1 MPVVDELVTILG
13 LEEDGQNAGVA
24 RKFTGLLDGIQKKAL
39 ALAAAVTATAGAIG
53 YFVRDAVAQADEI
66 QKLSE
71 STGIAAETFQEW
83 GYAAVKMGAD
93 ARSVQ
98 NDIAALNKSMS
109 SPIPGQFNMN
119 LAMLGVHGKNAA
131 EVLEQL
137 SDKFQGM
144 TAQRASQWGSM
155 IGISDDTVRLLREG
169 RATIN
174 DLRSEAHTMG
184 VVISD
189 EDIARASEFSRTLKA
204 LGYTFNSL
212 RQQIFI
218 GAVPA
223 LDRFVGKV
231 RDFLALNMGRIKDWF
246 ADFINGFTAALEQ
259 VWKDLEPIRNAF
271 ASVTRVISD
280 FLGTGDAA
288 ETWGHLLVGAFEGA
302 LILLTPLLAKLA
314 LVSAAFS
321 TFSLIIEDLFAYFTG
336 SEKVTLTGMLVDEF
350 RKAFPEIAAV
360 IDRIGE
366 LFDGFWDYFTS
377 SEGLK
382 QLSAFWDAIKTIIGA
397 AVDVIAVPFKFLGNL
412 FKELLSL
419 FPGIESEASS
429 LSDTFGNWGESAKAV
444 AGFIAD
450 IVHWITSLL
459 EEYGKLVASGIGKF
473 ISGASDIASGMADK
487 AKAAFGYVFGNEET
501 QANVSAVS
509 ERGDAKFAQAAE
521 TISEGASSFWKGLT
535 ELGGKVADGVVDGF
549 LKLKESANELAN
561 DSTFYGLSPAPVT
574 VPVPATSY
582 GGTYNT
588 TNNYNVA
595 STNPTAAAQEIWRM
609 QSSRDNLIEAQ
620 ATGQFAAGVQ

>member
-174 DLRSEAHTMG
+174 DLRNEARTMG

-231 RDFLALNMGRIKDWF
+231 RDFLALNMGRIKDRF
-246 ADFINGFTAALEQ
+246 ADFISGFTAALEQ

-288 ETWGHLLVGAFEGA
+288 ETWGHLLVGAIEGA
-302 LILLTPLLAKLA
+302 LILLSPLIAKAA
-314 LVSAAFS
+314 LVGAAFTALS
-321 TFSLIIEDLFAYFTG
+321 FVVEDLFAYFSG
-336 SEKVTLTGMLVDEF
+336 ADKITLTEKLVDKF
-350 RKAFPEIAAV
+350 RTAFPELAALIDGMGEKIAEV
-360 IDRIGE
+360 
-366 LFDGFWDYFTS
+366 WDYLS
-377 SEGLK
+377 SPEGMKQISDAWDGISDIISSAVDIMLIPLK
-382 QLSAFWDAIKTIIGA
+382 ILSGVIGA
-397 AVDVIAVPFKFLGNL
+397 I
-412 FKELLSL
+412 
-419 FPGIESEASS
+419 
-429 LSDTFGNWGESAKAV
+429 AKAV
-444 AGFIAD
+444 GGVDVEFGDWGTTLKD
-450 IVHWITSLL
+450 IGATVRKVTDWITDLADSVAELF
-459 EEYGKLVASGIGKF
+459 ASGVGRFVTGAIDF
-473 ISGASDIASGMADK
+473 VSGAADTVRSGYDWLFGSDGKDAEGNGTMKGMEDFVRQLADMAD
-487 AKAAFGYVFGNEET
+487 
-501 QANVSAVS
+501 
-509 ERGDAKFAQAAE
+509 RG
-521 TISEGASSFWKGLT
+521 GSFGLT
-535 ELGGKVADGVVDGF
+535 EAGGMPG
-549 LKLKESANELAN
+549 S
-561 DSTFYGLSPAPVT
+561 LSRGMMMTVPAP
-574 VPVPATSY
+574 AYSY
-582 GGTYNT
+582 YGNNSQTLNFYMKST
-588 TNNYNVA
+588 DPQVLTNNIRQELN
-595 STNPTAAAQEIWRM
+595 NGLLIPTKAPGDF
-609 QSSRDNLIEAQ
+609 S
-620 ATGQFAAGVQ
+620 AGVQ

>member
-144 TAQRASQWGSM
+144 TAQRASQWGSL

-280 FLGTGDAA
+280 FLDTGDAA

-321 TFSLIIEDLFAYFTG
+321 TFSLIVEDLFAYFTG
-336 SEKVTLTGMLVDEF
+336 SKKITLTEMLVEDFQRRFPTLTRIFENLKDKVKDLWNYFQSDEF
-350 RKAFPEIAAV
+350 KV
-360 IDRIGE
+360 QLD
-366 LFDGFWDYFTS
+366 LFLQGIEEAWDATA
-377 SEGLK
+377 EHLE
-382 QLSAFWDAIKTIIGA
+382 SAFKKITE
-397 AVDVIAVPFKFLGNL
+397 PFDNFEKKYPNLSRILESLKNL
-412 FKELLSL
+412 FKQ
-419 FPGIESEASS
+419 
-429 LSDTFGNWGESAKAV
+429 WGWATKTTAEHLND
-444 AGFIAD
+444 FYD
-450 IVHWITSLL
+450 IVDKLIDRLLQMPQSLL
-459 EEYGKLVASGIGKF
+459 NALEYLVGRGVLAYNSLTGEMQEE
-473 ISGASDIASGMADK
+473 AD
-487 AKAAFGYVFGNEET
+487 AIRRNDAIEE
-501 QANVSAVS
+501 Q
-509 ERGDAKFAQAAE
+509 RAQAEWDSKSDYEKAREIVERSTVGANPLGQLSQMLLEKLFDSNNMPFLENLKNHE
-521 TISEGASSFWKGLT
+521 TAPSIT
-535 ELGGKVADGVVDGF
+535 V
-549 LKLKESANELAN
+549 
-561 DSTFYGLSPAPVT
+561 PAP
-574 VPVPATSY
+574 AYSY
-582 GGTYNT
+582 YGNNSQTLNFYMKST
-588 TNNYNVA
+588 DPQVLTNNIRQELN
-595 STNPTAAAQEIWRM
+595 NGLLIPTKAPGDF
-609 QSSRDNLIEAQ
+609 S
-620 ATGQFAAGVQ
+620 AGVQ

>member
-13 LEEDGQNAGVA
+13 LEEGAQNASVA

-39 ALAAAVTATAGAIG
+39 VLAASVTTAAGALA
-53 YFVRDAVAQADEI
+53 YFVRDAVGQADEL
-66 QKLSE
+66 QKLTE
-71 STGIAAETFQEW
+71 VTGIAAETFQEW
-83 GYAAVKMGAD
+83 GYAAAKMGAD

-98 NDIAALNKSMS
+98 SDIAALNKSMS

-155 IGISDDTVRLLREG
+155 IGLSDDTIRLLREG

-223 LDRFVGKV
+223 LDRFVAKV

-246 ADFINGFTAALEQ
+246 ADFISGFTAALEQ
-259 VWKDLEPIRNAF
+259 VWTDLEPLRKMF
-271 ASVTRVISD
+271 ASVTDVITD

-288 ETWGHLLVGAFEGA
+288 ETWGHLIVGAFEGA
-302 LILLTPLLAKLA
+302 LILLSPLIAKLA
-314 LVSAAFS
+314 LAGAAFS
-321 TFSLIIEDLFAYFTG
+321 TLAVIVEDLFAYFTG
-336 SEKVTLTGMLVDEF
+336 ANKVTLTEMLIEDFQRRFPTLTRIFDNLKDKVKDLWSYVQSDEFNVQLDLFLAGVEKAWDETATYLEKVFSRLFAPLENFEKKYPALSRIIESLKDLFRQWGFATKSAADYLGDFYELVDKFIGRLLEM
-350 RKAFPEIAAV
+350 PESLLQALEYLVGRAV
-360 IDRIGE
+360 LGYNALTGGMQEEADAIRRNDAVEEQRYQAE
-366 LFDGFWDYFTS
+366 
-377 SEGLK
+377 
-382 QLSAFWDAIKTIIGA
+382 WDAKSGYEQALEISRRSTMGA
-397 AVDVIAVPFKFLGNL
+397 NPMGQ
-412 FKELLSL
+412 
-419 FPGIESEASS
+419 
-429 LSDTFGNWGESAKAV
+429 V
-444 AGFIAD
+444 AGM
-450 IVHWITSLL
+450 TL
-459 EEYGKLVASGIGKF
+459 EKWFKNNQLPIIEQL
-473 ISGASDIASGMADK
+473 D
-487 AKAAFGYVFGNEET
+487 N
-501 QANVSAVS
+501 
-509 ERGDAKFAQAAE
+509 QAA
-521 TISEGASSFWKGLT
+521 AQ
-535 ELGGKVADGVVDGF
+535 
-549 LKLKESANELAN
+549 
-561 DSTFYGLSPAPVT
+561 VT
-574 VPVPATSY
+574 VPAPASVY

-595 STNPTAAAQEIWRM
+595 STNPAAAAQEIMRM

-620 ATGQFAAGVQ
+620 ANGQFAAGVQ

>member
-39 ALAAAVTATAGAIG
+39 ALAAAVTTAAGAIG
-53 YFVRDAVAQADEI
+53 YFVHDAVGRADEI

-71 STGIAAETFQEW
+71 STGIAAEAFQEW

-131 EVLEQL
+131 DVLEQL

-144 TAQRASQWGSM
+144 TSQRASQWGSM
-155 IGISDDTVRLLREG
+155 IGLSDDTIRLLREG

-174 DLRSEAHTMG
+174 DLRNEARTMG

-189 EDIARASEFSRTLKA
+189 EDIKRASEFSRTLKA
-204 LGYTFNSL
+204 LGFTFNSL

-223 LDRFVGKV
+223 LDRFVTRIK
-231 RDFLALNMGRIKDWF
+231 DFLALNMGRIKDWF

-271 ASVTRVISD
+271 ASVTKVITD

-288 ETWGHLLVGAFEGA
+288 ETWGHLLVGAIEGA
-302 LILLTPLLAKLA
+302 LILLSPLLAKLA
-314 LVSAAFS
+314 LVGAAFTALS
-321 TFSLIIEDLFAYFTG
+321 FVVEDLFAYFSG
-336 SEKVTLTGMLVDEF
+336 SEKITLTGMLVEEF
-350 RKAFPEIAAV
+350 TQAFPKLAEV
-360 IDRIGE
+360 ITNIKE
-366 LFDGFWDYFTS
+366 LFGDLWEYLTS
-377 SEGLK
+377 SEGSQ
-382 QLSAFWDAIKTIIGA
+382 QLSDFWDGITTIIGA
-397 AVDVIAVPFKFLGNL
+397 AVEAISIPFKILG
-412 FKELLSL
+412 SL
-419 FPGIESEASS
+419 FGEIIKLFPDLENGASS
-429 LSDTFGNWGESAKAV
+429 LSEKFGSWGTTVKTV
-444 AGFIAD
+444 AEAIAS
-450 IVHWITSLL
+450 VVKWISDLL
-459 EEYGKLVASGIGKF
+459 VKLGELAASGLGKLV
-473 ISGASDIASGMADK
+473 SGASDLASGVADK
-487 AKAAFGYVFGNEET
+487 AKAAFGYVFGNEEA
-501 QANVSAVS
+501 QDNVAAVS
-509 ERGDAKFAQAAE
+509 EQGSTKFAKAAE

-561 DSTFYGLSPAPVT
+561 DPTFYGLNPAPVT

-582 GGTYNT
+582 GGTYST
-588 TNNYNVA
+588 TNHFNVR
-595 STNPTAAAQEIWRM
+595 STDPRAAAQEIMRL
-609 QSSRDNLIEAQ
+609 QASRDFLVESQ
-620 ATGQFAAGVQ
+620 TPGQFSPGAQ

>member
-119 LAMLGVHGKNAA
+119 LAMLGVHGKNAS
-131 EVLEQL
+131 EILEQL
-137 SDKFQGM
+137 SDKMQGM

-246 ADFINGFTAALEQ
+246 ADFISGFTAALEQ
-259 VWKDLEPIRNAF
+259 VWTDLEPIRNAF
-271 ASVTRVISD
+271 ASVTKVITD

-288 ETWGHLLVGAFEGA
+288 ETWGHLLVGAIEGA
-302 LILLTPLLAKLA
+302 LILLSPLLAKLA
-314 LVSAAFS
+314 LVGAAFTALS
-321 TFSLIIEDLFAYFTG
+321 FVVEDLFAYFSG
-336 SEKVTLTGMLVDEF
+336 SEKITLTGMLVEEF
-350 RKAFPEIAAV
+350 TQAFPKLAEV
-360 IDRIGE
+360 ITNIKE
-366 LFDGFWDYFTS
+366 LFGDLWEYLTS
-377 SEGLK
+377 SEGSQ
-382 QLSAFWDAIKTIIGA
+382 QLSDFWDGITTIIGA
-397 AVDVIAVPFKFLGNL
+397 AVEAISIPFKILGSL
-412 FKELLSL
+412 FGEIIKL
-419 FPGIESEASS
+419 FPGLENGASS
-429 LSDTFGNWGESAKAV
+429 LSEKFGSWGTTVKTV
-444 AGFIAD
+444 AEAIAS
-450 IVHWITSLL
+450 VVKWISDLL
-459 EEYGKLVASGIGKF
+459 VKLGELAASGLGKLV
-473 ISGASDIASGMADK
+473 SGASDLASGVADK
-487 AKAAFGYVFGNEET
+487 AKAAFGYVFGNEEA
-501 QANVSAVS
+501 QDNVAAVS
-509 ERGDAKFAQAAE
+509 EQGSTKFAKAAE

-561 DSTFYGLSPAPVT
+561 DPTFYGLNPAPVT

-582 GGTYNT
+582 GGTYST
-588 TNNYNVA
+588 TNHFNVR
-595 STNPTAAAQEIWRM
+595 STDPRAAAQEIMRL
-609 QSSRDNLIEAQ
+609 QASRDFLVESQ
-620 ATGQFAAGVQ
+620 TPGQFSPGAQ